1 MSGGRKK
8 LPPLPMPEL
17 ITVGEKVRR
26 LKAAGEWPPCAVGL
40 DAAEARAAQ
49 AAGPCG
55 TLLFAAS
62 MGMLDPPWLERT
74 ARTEAEAEA
83 AAKKRQKGQGRLSG
97 ERQRREDEEYAKAL
111 LDKCG
116 P

>member
-17 ITVGEKVRR
+17 ITVAEKVRR
-26 LKAAGEWPPCAVGL
+26 LKAAGEWPPAPS
-40 DAAEARAAQ
+40 DWTPPRPAQ
-49 AAGPCG
+49 PRRRGPCG

-74 ARTEAEAEA
+74 ARKEDADEA
-83 AAKKRQKGQGRLSG
+83 AAKK
-97 ERQRREDEEYAKAL
+97 
-111 LDKCG
+111 DKKDKDG
-116 P
+116 

>member
-17 ITVGEKVRR
+17 ISVAEKVRR
-26 LKAAGEWPPCAVGL
+26 LKAAGEWPPAPSTWTPP
-40 DAAEARAAQ
+40 RPAQ
-49 AAGPCG
+49 PRRRTSCG

-74 ARTEAEAEA
+74 ARKKAEAEV
-83 AAKKRQKGQGRLSG
+83 AAKADK
-97 ERQRREDEEYAKAL
+97 DE
-111 LDKCG
+111 G
-116 P
+116 G